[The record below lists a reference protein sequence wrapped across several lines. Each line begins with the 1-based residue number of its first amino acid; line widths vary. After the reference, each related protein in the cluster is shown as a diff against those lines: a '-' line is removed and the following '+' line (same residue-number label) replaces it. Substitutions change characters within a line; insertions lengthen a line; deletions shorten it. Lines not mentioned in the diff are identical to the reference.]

1 MLTIGIDPG
10 LHGAIAFLRPGFEA
24 SVLVTPLLEGTE
36 RDQYDVAALRRLLD
50 RRSDAVPCL
59 AIVERLA
66 PMPLKFRQKGSAE
79 KIGGGGVIA
88 NYNRGA
94 ATHLVV
100 GLLAGLGIP
109 YTLVLPQVWQREML
123 ETVPGETTKA
133 KSVWLARRLFPSC
146 SLLATPRSRVPH
158 DGLADA
164 LLLAEWGRRKLAGDQ
179 GRQMGLLGAAS

>member
-1 MLTIGIDPG
+1 VLTIGVDPG
-10 LHGAIAFLRPGFEA
+10 LHGAIAFVRPGFEPT
-24 SVLVTPLLEGTE
+24 VVVMPLLDGTE
-36 RDQYDVAALRRLLD
+36 RDQYDVTALRTLLD
-50 RRSDAVPCL
+50 RRSDAVPCS

-66 PMPLKFRQKGSAE
+66 PMPMKFRRKGSAE

-88 NYNRGA
+88 NYNRGV
-94 ATHLVV
+94 ATHLVI

-109 YTLVLPQVWQREML
+109 YTPVLPQVWQREML
-123 ETVPGETTKA
+123 ADVPGADTKA

-146 SLLATPRSRVPH
+146 SLLATPRSRKPH

-179 GRQMGLLGAAS
+179 GRQMGLLSEP